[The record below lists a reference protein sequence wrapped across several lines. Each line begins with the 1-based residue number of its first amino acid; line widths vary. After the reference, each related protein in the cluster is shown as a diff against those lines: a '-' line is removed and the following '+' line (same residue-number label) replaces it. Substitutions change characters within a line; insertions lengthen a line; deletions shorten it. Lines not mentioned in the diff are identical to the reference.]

1 MITRQQQRLDGILP
15 KRHIEKYN
23 PLSENCVLIV
33 RRKIRFMFE
42 FVLEKKIKKK

>member
-23 PLSENCVLIV
+23 PLSEKWVLIV

-42 FVLEKKIKKK
+42 FDLEKKNKNK